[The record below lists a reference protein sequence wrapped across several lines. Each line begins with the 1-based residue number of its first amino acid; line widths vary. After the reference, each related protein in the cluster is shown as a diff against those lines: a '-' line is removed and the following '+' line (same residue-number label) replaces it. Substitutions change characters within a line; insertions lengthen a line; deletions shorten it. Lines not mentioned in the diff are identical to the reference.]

1 MLVLLFSLVLLVALR
16 VAPTVW
22 RRWRERQRIS
32 HCLVQTQVAQT
43 EWLAQRAGLVQ
54 ALCDRLAER
63 GLLQR
68 QVRETLQMRAS
79 ELTAAQ
85 RRAVQR
91 PQDPHALASW
101 LQADAAFRRAI
112 ARTLDSVRP
121 ETLLEPQL
129 QRLTQ
134 SLSALDACLKGGWT
148 VLAQTTPAHHASGR
162 RPSFGDRRARPRPWH
177 PDAGWA

>member
-1 MLVLLFSLVLLVALR
+1 MLVPLFFLLLLAVLLA
-16 VAPTVW
+16 APTVW
-22 RRWRERQRIS
+22 RHRRERQRIS
-32 HCLVQTQVAQT
+32 HCRVQTQVAQT
-43 EWLAQRAGLVQ
+43 EWIAQRARLVQ
-54 ALCDRLAER
+54 ALCDRLTER

-68 QVRETLQMRAS
+68 QVGETLQTCATA
-79 ELTAAQ
+79 LAAAQ

-91 PQDPHALASW
+91 PEDPRALASW
-101 LQADAAFRRAI
+101 RQADAAFQRAI
-112 ARTLDSVRP
+112 ARALDSVRP
-121 ETLLEPQL
+121 ETLLEPRL

-148 VLAQTTPAHHASGR
+148 VLAQTTPAHPASGA